1 MLDSLISGE
10 IPSSELAVKP
20 FSAATEQDSV
30 LLEERPCGPERPGTA
45 ASLASGM
52 RSGMQDRPDK

>member
-20 FSAATEQDSV
+20 LSAVTEQDSV
-30 LLEERPCGPERPGTA
+30 LLEERPRGPGRPSTA
-45 ASLASGM
+45 CEPGLRHAEWDAGQSW
-52 RSGMQDRPDK
+52 

>member
-20 FSAATEQDSV
+20 LSAVTEQDSV
-30 LLEERPCGPERPGTA
+30 LLEERPCGPERPRTA
-45 ASLASGM
+45 CEPGLGRAEWDAG
-52 RSGMQDRPDK
+52 QT